1 MKLKLLDNYILKKFL
16 TTFVFVVIIL
26 IAVICVIDFVEKND
40 DFIQHNLSVKII
52 LVDYYMNMIPH
63 YINMLSPI
71 TVFIATVFV
80 TAKLASHTEI
90 VAILSSGV
98 SFKRMLVPYVIGSVI
113 IGIFI
118 FFFASYVIPTANK
131 TRVAFEIK
139 YVKNP
144 YTFEGRNVHFRIGPD
159 SYVYLESYNN
169 HADVGYK
176 FTLETIRKQELIRKL
191 SSESIRWDSTKQK
204 WHMDSYTLRTFN
216 GDKETVFNGGA
227 IDTTLNL
234 LPKDFAST
242 YRLKETLTNAE
253 LNKLIDEK
261 ILRGATDVEMY
272 MTEKYERMSYPFA
285 ITVLTII
292 GVILSSRKVRG
303 GVGLQ
308 IALGFVLAFIFIIFV
323 MMSRSLA
330 SVGGIPPQLAAFV
343 PLAVFTVIGIV
354 LYRTVPR

>member
-1 MKLKLLDNYILKKFL
+1 MKILDKYILQKFL

-40 DFIQHNLSVKII
+40 DFLQHKLPVKVI

-98 SFKRMLVPYVIGSVI
+98 SFKRLLVPYIMGSVV

-118 FFFASYVIPTANK
+118 FFFASYVIPQANK

-144 YTFEGRNVHFRIGPD
+144 YTFEGRNVHFRIGPET
-159 SYVYLESYNN
+159 YAYLESYNN
-169 HADVGYK
+169 HANVGYK
-176 FTLETIRKQELIRKL
+176 FSLETIRKQELLRKL
-191 SSESIRWDSTKQK
+191 TSESIRWDSTKQK
-204 WHMDSYTLRTFN
+204 WHMDSYTLRTFA
-216 GDKETVFNGGA
+216 GDKETIQYGNSV
-227 IDTTLNL
+227 DTTLNM

-253 LNKLIDEK
+253 LNEVIDEK
-261 ILRGATDVEMY
+261 LLRGSTDVAMY

-308 IALGFVLAFIFIIFV
+308 IALGFVLAFVFIIFV

-330 SVGGIPPQLAAFV
+330 SVGGIPPQVAAFI
-343 PLAVFTVIGIV
+343 PLAVFTVIGLV